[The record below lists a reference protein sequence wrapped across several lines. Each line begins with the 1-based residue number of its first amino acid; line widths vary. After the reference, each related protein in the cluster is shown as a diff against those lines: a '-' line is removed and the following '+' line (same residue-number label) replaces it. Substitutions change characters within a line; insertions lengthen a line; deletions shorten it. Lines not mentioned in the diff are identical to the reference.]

1 MGRWILRE
9 HTVKRFSIKMREGD
23 KPRETNVEMS
33 IEDERRV
40 NRGEGAILAR
50 IKSLN

>member
-1 MGRWILRE
+1 MSRWILRE
-9 HTVKRFSIKMREGD
+9 HTVKFSIKMREGD

-33 IEDERRV
+33 IEDEKRV
-40 NRGEGAILAR
+40 SRGEGAILAR